1 MRLVELVSK
10 SVGLDVELLDTLFK
24 SLSQS
29 LSKLVALRKRLLL
42 TSQLILDQLH
52 GIDLH
57 LKLLLTIQHVVIPLL
72 KL

>member
-10 SVGLDVELLDTLFK
+10 SAGLDVELLDTLFK

-29 LSKLVALRKRLLL
+29 LSELVAFRKRLLL

-52 GIDLH
+52 GIDLQ
-57 LKLLLTIQHVVIPLL
+57 LKLLLTTQHVLIPLL